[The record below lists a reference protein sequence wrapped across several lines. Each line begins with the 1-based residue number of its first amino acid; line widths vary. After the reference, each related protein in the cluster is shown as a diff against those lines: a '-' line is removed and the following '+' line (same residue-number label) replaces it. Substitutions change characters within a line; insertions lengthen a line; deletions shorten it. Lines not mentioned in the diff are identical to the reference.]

1 MIEVLK
7 SKIHR
12 ATVTGADLNYE
23 GSITISKDLIEAARI
38 CTYQK
43 VSIANINNGNRFE
56 TYVITTDEPGVICLN
71 GAAARMV
78 HVGDLI
84 IIMAY
89 QLINDDNVSDYSPVV
104 IKLGASNQIISS
116 DLDRNNIK

>member
-12 ATVTGADLNYE
+12 AIVTDANLHYE
-23 GSITISKDLIEAARI
+23 GSITISKELLDAANI
-38 CTYQK
+38 CIYQR
-43 VSIANINNGNRFE
+43 VSIANINNGNRFD
-56 TYVITTDEPGVICLN
+56 TYVIKTDDPGVICLN

-78 HVGDLI
+78 SVGDLI

-89 QLINDDNVSDYSPVV
+89 QLINVEDACTHMPTVIQLGDN
-104 IKLGASNQIISS
+104 NEIIANTH
-116 DLDRNNIK
+116 DTE

>member
-12 ATVTGADLNYE
+12 ATVTGADLHYE
-23 GSITISKDLIEAARI
+23 GSITISKELLDAANI
-38 CTYQK
+38 CIYQR
-43 VSIANINNGNRFE
+43 VSIANINNGNRFD
-56 TYVITTDEPGVICLN
+56 TYVIKTDDTGVICLN

-78 HVGDLI
+78 SVGDLI

-89 QLINDDNVSDYSPVV
+89 QLINEDDAYVHSPT
-104 IKLGASNQIISS
+104 IIQLGNNNEILTSNY
-116 DLDRNNIK
+116 DTN

>member
-12 ATVTGADLNYE
+12 ATVTDANLHYE
-23 GSITISKDLIEAARI
+23 GSITISKELLDVADI
-38 CTYQK
+38 CIYQR
-43 VSIANINNGNRFE
+43 VSIANINNGNRFD
-56 TYVITTDEPGVICLN
+56 TYVIKTDDPGVICLN

-78 HVGDLI
+78 SVGDLI

-89 QLINDDNVSDYSPVV
+89 QLINEEDAYNHLPT
-104 IKLGASNQIISS
+104 IIQLGT
-116 DLDRNNIK
+116 NNEITTFNHDKE